1 MSNQR
6 PGKKKAMTLHDHDDK
21 ISIMSL
27 IRFCDEAVK
36 QLNDSN
42 DKDAALRFEIFREYL
57 VQEFRGGYLKY
68 THKAL
73 GL

>member
-1 MSNQR
+1 MQR
-6 PGKKKAMTLHDHDDK
+6 PGKKKAMTLVDHEDK
-21 ISIMSL
+21 ISLISL

-36 QLNDSN
+36 QLKDS
-42 DKDAALRFEIFREYL
+42 DDEAAALRFEIFKEYL
-57 VQEFRGGYLKY
+57 TQDFKGGYLKY

>member
-1 MSNQR
+1 MNQR

-21 ISIMSL
+21 ISLMSL
-27 IRFCDEAVK
+27 IRFC
-36 QLNDSN
+36 NDAAKDLRDSSDN
-42 DKDAALRFEIFREYL
+42 DAALRFEILSEYL
-57 VQEFRGGYLKY
+57 THDFKGGYLKY

>member
-6 PGKKKAMTLHDHDDK
+6 PGKKKAMTLQDADDK
-21 ISIMSL
+21 ISLMSL
-27 IRFCDEAVK
+27 IKFCDEAVK
-36 QLNDSN
+36 QLNHSD
-42 DKDAALRFEIFREYL
+42 DPDAALRFEIFREYL
-57 VQEFRGGYLKY
+57 MNDFKGGYLKY